1 VLKDG
6 RFRLRRKLAEKGV
19 TTARQAFRD
28 FYMEK
33 GSERLV
39 RRAGH
44 FAAKVGVEI
53 KRVEVK
59 ELGFRWGSC
68 SPDGS
73 IRFHWKTMMAPPK
86 IIDYIVVHELCHL
99 HRREHDAAFWNEVDK
114 VMPDFAE
121 RKAWLRENGAG
132 LDL

>member
-1 VLKDG
+1 
-6 RFRLRRKLAEKGV
+6 LAERGV
-19 TTARQAFRD
+19 GSARQAFRD
-28 FYMEK
+28 FYAEK
-33 GSERLV
+33 GQDRLG
-39 RRAGH
+39 RRTAY
-44 FAAKVGVEI
+44 FASKVGVQV

-68 SPDGS
+68 SADGS

-99 HRREHDAAFWNEVDK
+99 HRREHDTAFWNEVDK

-121 RKAWLRENGAG
+121 RKTWLRENGAG

>member
-1 VLKDG
+1 M
-6 RFRLRRKLAEKGV
+6 A
-19 TTARQAFRD
+19 TARQAFRD
-28 FYMEK
+28 FYGEK
-33 GSERLV
+33 GSDRLA
-39 RRAGH
+39 RRTAY
-44 FAAKVGVEI
+44 FADKVGVQV

-68 SPDGS
+68 STDGS
-73 IRFHWKTMMAPPK
+73 IRFHWKAMMAPPK

-99 HRREHDAAFWNEVDK
+99 RHRGHDAAFWNEVDK

-121 RKAWLRENGAG
+121 RKAWLRRNGAS

>member
-1 VLKDG
+1 VQ
-6 RFRLRRKLAEKGV
+6 V
-19 TTARQAFRD
+19 
-28 FYMEK
+28 
-33 GSERLV
+33 
-39 RRAGH
+39 
-44 FAAKVGVEI
+44 

-68 SPDGS
+68 SFDGS
-73 IRFHWKTMMAPPK
+73 VRFHWKTMMAPPK